1 MKGRTV
7 RRLLAIVLALAVA
20 VALGGYVLRNHKR
33 ISELFSMGVPQL
45 LAFAGL
51 MVGSVATRGEV
62 NKLFYREMG
71 ASISS
76 MEGSYLAVMNTYG
89 NLVPLSGGLFAKG
102 LYLKSR
108 HSIGLSQY
116 LPATIALSIVF
127 ISVNGLL
134 GLGALILLS
143 LRESAVVP
151 APLYAG
157 FGLMTS
163 GILLV
168 WLPVGGWLPKRLRRV
183 SIAIAQGW
191 SILRRKPSLLSS
203 MMVLQ
208 VAHAMLIAMRLKVV
222 FSTYSQQLSL
232 VECVL
237 VSAAT
242 LLTRLFSIV
251 PGGIG
256 IREAIVGGLSTLL
269 GIDFGLG
276 LLAAST
282 DRLVA
287 LLFPLPL
294 MALLYIRF
302 RRRSGCNVENREPK
316 DEEGA

>member
-1 MKGRTV
+1 MKGRSV
-7 RRLLAIVLALAVA
+7 RRLLAIALALAVA
-20 VALGGYVLRNHKR
+20 VALVAYISRNHRR
-33 ISELFSMGVPQL
+33 IAELFSMGVPQL

-51 MVGSVATRGEV
+51 MVGSVAARGLV
-62 NKLFYREMG
+62 NKLFYREMEARIG
-71 ASISS
+71 L
-76 MEGSYLAVMNTYG
+76 MEGAYLAVMNTYG
-89 NLVPLSGGLFAKG
+89 NLVPFSGGLFAKG

-127 ISVNGLL
+127 ISVNGLM
-134 GLGALILLS
+134 GLGALVWLS
-143 LRESAVVP
+143 LRDSAAVP
-151 APLYAG
+151 TMLYAA
-157 FGLMTS
+157 FATMTS

-168 WLPVGGWLPKRLRRV
+168 WLPVGEWLPKRLRRM
-183 SIAIAQGW
+183 SKAIAQGW
-191 SILRRKPSLLSS
+191 SILRLKPSLLVS
-203 MMVLQ
+203 MIILQ
-208 VAHAMLIAMRLKVV
+208 MIHALLIAVRLRVV

-269 GIDFGLG
+269 GMDFGLG

-294 MALLYIRF
+294 MALLYMRF
-302 RRRSGCNVENREPK
+302 SRTGGWHAARRGLE